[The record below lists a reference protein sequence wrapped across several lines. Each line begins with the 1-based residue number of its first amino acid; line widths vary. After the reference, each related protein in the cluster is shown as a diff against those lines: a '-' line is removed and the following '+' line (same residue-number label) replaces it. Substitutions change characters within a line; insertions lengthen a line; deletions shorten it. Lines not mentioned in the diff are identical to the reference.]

1 MHSLKKWRCCFLDQ
15 TQYNTKINGCDI
27 GSYSRMAKKCRNCDK
42 REYCDHKKIEKL
54 AHIIPNET
62 TIGIDLAGGKDF
74 SANAAGAVGWTVTE
88 AAEALNK
95 AMRAA
100 AVQME
105 TPNEIRRLCN
115 VDTTNKG

>member
-1 MHSLKKWRCCFLDQ
+1 MDQ

-27 GSYSRMAKKCRNCDK
+27 GSYSRMSKKCRNCDK
-42 REYCDHKKIEKL
+42 KDCCNHKRLEKL
-54 AHIIPNET
+54 AYIIPRET
-62 TIGIDLAGGKDF
+62 IIGIDLASGKDF
-74 SANAAGAVGWTVTE
+74 SANAAGALGWTAAE

-95 AMRAA
+95 AMGAA
-100 AVQME
+100 AAQIE

>member
-1 MHSLKKWRCCFLDQ
+1 MDR
-15 TQYNTKINGCDI
+15 TRYNTQINGCDI
-27 GSYSRMAKKCRNCDK
+27 GSYSRMSKKCRNCDK
-42 REYCDHKKIEKL
+42 REYCNHKKMEKL
-54 AHIIPNET
+54 AYIIPNKT

-74 SANAAGAVGWTVTE
+74 SANAVAVVGWTAAE

-105 TPNEIRRLCN
+105 TPNEIRMLRN

>member
-1 MHSLKKWRCCFLDQ
+1 MDQ

-27 GSYSRMAKKCRNCDK
+27 GSYSRMSKKCRNCDK
-42 REYCDHKKIEKL
+42 KDYCNHKRLEKL
-54 AHIIPNET
+54 AYIIPRET
-62 TIGIDLAGGKDF
+62 IIGIDLASGKDF
-74 SANAAGAVGWTVTE
+74 SANAAGALGWTAAA

-95 AMRAA
+95 AMGAA
-100 AVQME
+100 AAQIE

>member
-1 MHSLKKWRCCFLDQ
+1 MDQ
-15 TQYNTKINGCDI
+15 TQYNTQINGCDI
-27 GSYSRMAKKCRNCDK
+27 GSYSRMSKKCRNCDK
-42 REYCDHKKIEKL
+42 KEYCNHKKMEKL
-54 AHIIPNET
+54 AYIIPRET

-74 SANAAGAVGWTVTE
+74 SANAGVVGWTVAE

-105 TPNEIRRLCN
+105 TPNEVRRLYN
-115 VDTTNKG
+115 VDTTNKE

>member
-1 MHSLKKWRCCFLDQ
+1 MDQ

-27 GSYSRMAKKCRNCDK
+27 GSYSRMSKKCRNCDK
-42 REYCDHKKIEKL
+42 KDCCNHKRLEKL
-54 AHIIPNET
+54 AYIIPRET
-62 TIGIDLAGGKDF
+62 IIGIDLASGKDF
-74 SANAAGAVGWTVTE
+74 SANAAGALGWTAAA

-100 AVQME
+100 AAQIE

>member
-1 MHSLKKWRCCFLDQ
+1 MDQ

-27 GSYSRMAKKCRNCDK
+27 GSYSRMSKKCRNCDK
-42 REYCDHKKIEKL
+42 KDYCNHKRLEKL
-54 AHIIPNET
+54 AYIIPRET
-62 TIGIDLAGGKDF
+62 IIGIDLASGKDF
-74 SANAAGAVGWTVTE
+74 SVNAAGALGWTVAE

-95 AMRAA
+95 AMGAA
-100 AVQME
+100 AAQIE

>member
-1 MHSLKKWRCCFLDQ
+1 MDQ

-27 GSYSRMAKKCRNCDK
+27 GSYSRMSKKCRNCDK
-42 REYCDHKKIEKL
+42 KDYCNHKRLEKL
-54 AHIIPNET
+54 AYIIPRET
-62 TIGIDLAGGKDF
+62 IIGIDLASGKDF
-74 SANAAGAVGWTVTE
+74 SVNAAGALGWTAAE

-95 AMRAA
+95 AMGAA
-100 AVQME
+100 AAQIE